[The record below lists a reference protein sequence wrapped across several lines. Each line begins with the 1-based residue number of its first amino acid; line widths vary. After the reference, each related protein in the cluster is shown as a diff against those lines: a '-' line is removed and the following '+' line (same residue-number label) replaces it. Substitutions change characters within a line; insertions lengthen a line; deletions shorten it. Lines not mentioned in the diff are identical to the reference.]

1 VRPHLFREIR
11 DFRPDVIFTA
21 DPWLS
26 VEAHRDHWEVGSV
39 AAEAAI
45 LFGIPKLPSSS
56 ASVDA
61 AWRTA
66 PPFDLRAVVFFYT
79 DEPNTFSPIDGTW
92 DRKSA
97 AVSEYRAQFS
107 AEELPQLV
115 TTLDA
120 KAAQVAR
127 VGVGAGRL
135 PAGTTRAEALKVID
149 PRTLHGAR

>member
-1 VRPHLFREIR
+1 M
-11 DFRPDVIFTA
+11 
-21 DPWLS
+21 
-26 VEAHRDHWEVGSV
+26 
-39 AAEAAI
+39 
-45 LFGIPKLPSSS
+45 
-56 ASVDA
+56 DA

-79 DEPNTFSPIDGTW
+79 DEPNTLSPIDGTW

-127 VGVGAGRL
+127 IGVGAGRL
-135 PAGTTRAEALKVID
+135 PAGTARAEALKVIIGCG
-149 PRTLHGAR
+149 RTLDGRLLLLDGLAMEWRSISVPRDPGCAGRGVAPADSAAGRLCAGLSRP

>member
-1 VRPHLFREIR
+1 
-11 DFRPDVIFTA
+11 VIFTA

-120 KAAQVAR
+120 KAAQVAK